1 MQIEKPSNPG
11 AQRLTLTLALA
22 DHQPGSQH
30 PDPRP
35 SPSRPA
41 QPCSTSTTF
50 ALADQTRHAAA
61 LLCLLPSARG
71 RLVPSDQAQ
80 VQGHGPRHEVQGSL
94 RPLRRLRQEER
105 TPRLSETAPALS
117 GRSQRH
123 RRTRRPCGWG
133 GWGRSCRQGPLRVA
147 EGAGGRPECSPDRPG
162 SPAELSAPERPRG
175 GATGGAAPCEPAP
188 SCAYL
193 LWLDLLRLH
202 ELRPH

>member
-1 MQIEKPSNPG
+1 MSESTPCARERERERVARARLHIPVAVAEDDDYGYGAPKKQKVQIEKPSNPG

-105 TPRLSETAPALS
+105 APRLSETAPALS

-133 GWGRSCRQGPLRVA
+133 GVGKKLQAGA
-147 EGAGGRPECSPDRPG
+147 AAGG
-162 SPAELSAPERPRG
+162 
-175 GATGGAAPCEPAP
+175 
-188 SCAYL
+188 
-193 LWLDLLRLH
+193 
-202 ELRPH
+202 